1 MEKKIVF
8 FDIDGTIIDNDT
20 HKIPESTREALGKM
34 RRNGHIAVVNTGRTW
49 VSIDQELKEMEFDGY
64 ICGCGTYIWYQ
75 GEWLLKKRLP
85 QKLCLETVQKFRTWK
100 VPAFYEG
107 YDGVYFDGYAGFADK
122 RVIQVKKEMGK
133 RAKEI
138 PELLT
143 EEALNFDKFC
153 LYFLKDSCKKEAV
166 SWLQKKFFCIQREH
180 EMMEIV
186 PKGYSKATGMEYLR
200 KYLNIPLEN
209 CYAVGDSTNDLT
221 MLCAVPNSIAMGG
234 APQEVSSVCR
244 YQTKKVMEDGI
255 AWILQQCSLV

>member
-20 HKIPESTREALGKM
+20 HKIPESTREAIGKM

-133 RAKEI
+133 RNSRI
-138 PELLT
+138 IDRRGFEL
-143 EEALNFDKFC
+143 
-153 LYFLKDSCKKEAV
+153 
-166 SWLQKKFFCIQREH
+166 
-180 EMMEIV
+180 
-186 PKGYSKATGMEYLR
+186 
-200 KYLNIPLEN
+200 
-209 CYAVGDSTNDLT
+209 
-221 MLCAVPNSIAMGG
+221 
-234 APQEVSSVCR
+234 
-244 YQTKKVMEDGI
+244 
-255 AWILQQCSLV
+255 